1 MSNPKPKARIVCATS
16 SGKSFTTSTKCTGMN
31 QRETLEAIILN
42 LADHLG
48 VEKLFKTTSAR
59 GSYFYCPDKGGALIY
74 QSATNTILE
83 MSRKMQKPLS

>member
-1 MSNPKPKARIVCATS
+1 MSNSKPKARIVYAS
-16 SGKSFTTSTKCTGMN
+16 STGKGFATSTKNTGMN

-48 VEKLFKTTSAR
+48 IEEIFKTTSAC
-59 GSYFYCPDKGGALIY
+59 GSNFYCPNGNGAWLY

-83 MSRKMQKPLS
+83 MSRKM